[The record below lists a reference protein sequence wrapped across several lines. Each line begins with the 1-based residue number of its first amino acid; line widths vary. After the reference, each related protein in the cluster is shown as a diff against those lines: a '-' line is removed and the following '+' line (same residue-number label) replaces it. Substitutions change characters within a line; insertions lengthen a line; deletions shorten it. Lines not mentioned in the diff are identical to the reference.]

1 LGGDINGQHL
11 TQLLETDIGKI
22 DHFSLLD
29 AYQRIMNVPF
39 SEIKIGEKIGEGTF
53 RIVYKGTFRGEDVC
67 IKMLRHK
74 ESQNSWEKYIS
85 EINVLR

>member
-1 LGGDINGQHL
+1 
-11 TQLLETDIGKI
+11 
-22 DHFSLLD
+22 
-29 AYQRIMNVPF
+29 MNVPF